1 MVHRANNAKSGFR
14 NLAGPSTLGVA
25 LLAMIAVIS
34 ASTAASAQ
42 QAQLA
47 PEIVAR
53 MAKEKEARRVCKVDI
68 CSAFAKPAA
77 GTPIGCDVTK
87 TWTQQD
93 ITSRIVGGSYIWGY
107 GHTQCTV
114 KLALDRELIAKAVKE
129 AKATV
134 KFPEHTFVCN
144 VDDADP
150 AKGKAFAVSVS
161 LTPTIV
167 FESGQAKSVT
177 LDPVKTDGSTV
188 ASAAVTSLMA
198 VEKVSGLV
206 SRAAVAEINAF
217 LFDLCKEE
225 GVEITRK

>member
-1 MVHRANNAKSGFR
+1 MVHRANNTKRGFR
-14 NLAGPSTLGVA
+14 NVAGLSTLGVA
-25 LLAMIAVIS
+25 LLAMLAVIS

-53 MAKEKEARRVCKVDI
+53 IAKEKEARRACKVDI

-77 GTPIGCDVTK
+77 GAPIGCDVTK
-87 TWTQQD
+87 TWSQQD

-134 KFPEHTFVCN
+134 RFPEHTFVCN

-150 AKGKAFAVSVS
+150 AKGKAFSVSVS
-161 LTPTIV
+161 LTPSIV

-177 LDPVKTDGSTV
+177 LDPVKTEGSTV

-206 SRAAVAEINAF
+206 SRAAVGEINSF

-225 GVEITRK
+225 GVEIARK